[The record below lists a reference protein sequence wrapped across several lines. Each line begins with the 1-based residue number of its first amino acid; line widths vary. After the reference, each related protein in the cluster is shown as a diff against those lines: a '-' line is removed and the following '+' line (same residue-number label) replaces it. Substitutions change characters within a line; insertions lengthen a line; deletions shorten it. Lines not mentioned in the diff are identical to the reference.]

1 MPELAIFDPPEVQTA
16 VEKGVWVDVFP
27 ANLNL
32 NAGKIEFEIVANDE
46 YIDLNDTIL
55 TVNASVVKA
64 TDGGALAQTDD
75 VAFINAP
82 LYSMFSDVLVYLNG
96 ERVDGGDQVYPYKAM
111 ISMLFAYSNNAL
123 SQQMLSA
130 GYIKDTAGEMD
141 SPEKNAGR
149 KARGKWNVGRT
160 YIGRLL
166 IDTFQQSR
174 YLLNGVGVRIVLDR
188 AAPEFALH
196 AAGQTTTKAKFQINS
211 VKLSVR
217 RVRVAEAIARIHEQT
232 LTRTNALYPFPKK
245 AISTYNLLAGSRGFV
260 KENLYNGKIPKLLI
274 VAMVAADAYNGS
286 YTKNPYNFIH
296 EKVLHVSVKK
306 DGENIPGQPYE
317 PDFENGSWMREY
329 TSIYANC
336 SLMGRDENLS
346 FTHDEYASGYTFFVF
361 NLTPDLSMTNAL
373 LLNSNIR
380 LEVRFSAALT
390 QTITLLVFGVFDG
403 LFEIDKD
410 RNVYVLH

>member
-1 MPELAIFDPPEVQTA
+1 MSEVFMPELAIFDPPEVQTS
-16 VEKGVWVDVFP
+16 VQKGVWLDVFP

-32 NAGKIEFEIVANDE
+32 NAGTIEFEIVANDQ

-64 TDGGALAQTDD
+64 ADGGALVQTDD

-82 LYSMFSDVLVYLNG
+82 MCSMFSDVLVYLNG
-96 ERVDGGDQVYPYKAM
+96 ERVDGGDQVHPYKAM
-111 ISMLFAYSNNAL
+111 ISMLIAYSNNAL

-130 GYIKDTAGEMD
+130 GYVKDTAGEMD
-141 SPEKNAGR
+141 SPERNAKR

-174 YLLNGVGVRIVLDR
+174 YLLNGVGVRIVLNR
-188 AAPEFALH
+188 AAPEFALY
-196 AAGQTTTKAKFQINS
+196 AATTTTTKAKFQINS

-245 AISTYNLLAGSRGFV
+245 VISTYNLLAGSRGFV

-274 VAMVAADAYNGS
+274 VAMVAAEAYNGS
-286 YTKNPYNFIH
+286 YTKNPLQFYSR
-296 EKVLHVSVKK
+296 K
-306 DGENIPGQPYE
+306 
-317 PDFENGSWMREY
+317 
-329 TSIYANC
+329 NC
-336 SLMGRDENLS
+336 SSKR
-346 FTHDEYASGYTFFVF
+346 
-361 NLTPDLSMTNAL
+361 
-373 LLNSNIR
+373 
-380 LEVRFSAALT
+380 
-390 QTITLLVFGVFDG
+390 
-403 LFEIDKD
+403 
-410 RNVYVLH
+410 